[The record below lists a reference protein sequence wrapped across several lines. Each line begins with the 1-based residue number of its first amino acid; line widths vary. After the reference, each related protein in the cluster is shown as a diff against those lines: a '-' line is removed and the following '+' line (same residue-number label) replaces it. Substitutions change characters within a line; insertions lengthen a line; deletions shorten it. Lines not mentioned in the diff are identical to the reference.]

1 MKRILAA
8 TLMGVAFLAHAQQP
22 ASAPVSP
29 AKKALV
35 DKLLQLQQPG
45 IEAFARNLLQAP
57 AMRMMQE
64 AGLAL
69 QRQVAPDK
77 REAVGKQIEA
87 EMKKFMDES
96 VPLVRERAIKIAPTT
111 IGPILEEKFSEDE
124 LKQLIAW
131 FESPVNK
138 KYQEIG
144 PQMQNAF
151 VQKLAAESA
160 PVVDPKLQALDA
172 RLRVLLNA
180 PPATPPASAPANA
193 NATTPAARPAPAAAA
208 KPAAPKASGK

>member
-8 TLMGVAFLAHAQQP
+8 ALIGVASLAHAQP

-45 IEAFARNLLQAP
+45 IEVFARNLLQMP

-96 VPLVRERAIKIAPTT
+96 VPLVRERAIKIAPST
-111 IGPILEEKFSEDE
+111 IGPFLEEKFSEDE

-151 VQKLAAESA
+151 VQKLTAESA
-160 PVVDPKLQALDA
+160 PVIDPKLQALDA
-172 RLRVLLNA
+172 KLRVLLNA
-180 PPATPPASAPANA
+180 PPAPAPASGPAN
-193 NATTPAARPAPAAAA
+193 TTSTTRPAPTSA
-208 KPAAPKASGK
+208 KPPAPKASAK

>member
-8 TLMGVAFLAHAQQP
+8 ALISVASLAHAQNAP

-45 IEAFARNLLQAP
+45 IEVFARNLLQMP

-96 VPLVRERAIKIAPTT
+96 VPLVRERAIKIAPSTL
-111 IGPILEEKFSEDE
+111 GPFLEQNFSEDE

-151 VQKLAAESA
+151 VQKLTAESA
-160 PVVDPKLQALDA
+160 PVIDPKLQALDA
-172 RLRVLLNA
+172 KLRVLLNA
-180 PPATPPASAPANA
+180 PPAAAASGAA
-193 NATTPAARPAPAAAA
+193 ATSSTKPAPAANAA

>member
-1 MKRILAA
+1 MKRILVA
-8 TLMGVAFLAHAQQP
+8 TLLGIAALANAQT
-22 ASAPVSP
+22 ASAPASP

-45 IEAFARNLLQAP
+45 IELFARNLLQQP

-77 REAVGKQIEA
+77 REAVGKQVEA
-87 EMKKFMDES
+87 EIKKFMDES
-96 VPLVRERAIKIAPTT
+96 VPLVRERALKIAPTT
-111 IGPILEEKFSEDE
+111 IGPFLEEKFSEDE

-131 FESPVNK
+131 FENPVNK

-160 PVVDPKLQALDA
+160 PVIDPKLQALDA

-180 PPATPPASAPANA
+180 PPAQPPASGPANA
-193 NATTPAARPAPAAAA
+193 TSTNRPAAAA
-208 KPAAPKASGK
+208 RSAAPKASGK

>member
-8 TLMGVAFLAHAQQP
+8 ALIGVASLAHAQP

-45 IEAFARNLLQAP
+45 IEVFARNLLQMP

-96 VPLVRERAIKIAPTT
+96 VPLVRERAIKIAPST
-111 IGPILEEKFSEDE
+111 IGPFLEEKFSEDE

-151 VQKLAAESA
+151 VQKLTAESA
-160 PVVDPKLQALDA
+160 PVIDPKLQALDA
-172 RLRVLLNA
+172 KLRVLLNA
-180 PPATPPASAPANA
+180 
-193 NATTPAARPAPAAAA
+193 
-208 KPAAPKASGK
+208 

>member
-8 TLMGVAFLAHAQQP
+8 ALIGVASLAHAQNTP

-35 DKLLQLQQPG
+35 EKLLQLQQPG
-45 IEAFARNLLQAP
+45 IEVFARNLLQMP

-96 VPLVRERAIKIAPTT
+96 VPLVRERAIKLAPTT
-111 IGPILEEKFSEDE
+111 IGPILEEKFTEDE
-124 LKQLIAW
+124 LKQLIVW

-160 PVVDPKLQALDA
+160 PVIDPKLQALDA

-180 PPATPPASAPANA
+180 PPATPPASGPAN
-193 NATTPAARPAPAAAA
+193 TTSTTRPAPAATGA

>member
-8 TLMGVAFLAHAQQP
+8 ALISVASLAHAQSAP

-45 IEAFARNLLQAP
+45 IEVFARNLLQMP

-96 VPLVRERAIKIAPTT
+96 VPLVRERAIKIAPSTL
-111 IGPILEEKFSEDE
+111 GPYLEQNFSEDE

-151 VQKLAAESA
+151 VQKLTSESA
-160 PVVDPKLQALDA
+160 PVIDPKLQALDA
-172 RLRVLLNA
+172 KLRVLLNA
-180 PPATPPASAPANA
+180 PPA
-193 NATTPAARPAPAAAA
+193 PAASGAAATSMTKPATAA

>member
-8 TLMGVAFLAHAQQP
+8 TLIGVAALAHAQS

-45 IEAFARNLLQAP
+45 IEAFARNLLQQP

-69 QRQVAPDK
+69 QRQVPPDK

-96 VPLVRERAIKIAPTT
+96 VPLVRERAIKIAPST
-111 IGPILEEKFSEDE
+111 IGPFLEEKFTEDE

-131 FESPVNK
+131 FENPVNK

-160 PVVDPKLQALDA
+160 PVIDPKLQALDA

-180 PPATPPASAPANA
+180 PPAQPPASSPAG
-193 NATTPAARPAPAAAA
+193 ATSTTRPGPSATAA